1 MRFPLF
7 EAFDRPD
14 TNASC
19 AARSQTTIAPQA
31 LLLLNS
37 EFSLASARGLADFVR
52 VQAGS
57 DHNQQ
62 INLVYRRALGRAP
75 SESQLTRAQSF
86 LHDRAKGSDDP
97 LALLCLAVFNSNEF
111 VCVD

>member
-1 MRFPLF
+1 LRFPLF

-19 AARSQTTIAPQA
+19 AARTQTTIAPQA

-37 EFSLASARGLADFVR
+37 EFSLSAARGLAEFVR
-52 VQAGS
+52 SHAGT

-62 INLVYRRALGRAP
+62 IDLVYRRALGRAP
-75 SESQLTRAQSF
+75 TESQLTRAQSF
-86 LHDRAKGSDDP
+86 LDERTDASADA

-111 VCVD
+111 VYVD

>member
-1 MRFPLF
+1 LRFPLF

-19 AARSQTTIAPQA
+19 AARTQTTIAPQA

-37 EFSLASARGLADFVR
+37 EFSLSAARGLAEFVR
-52 VQAGS
+52 AHAET

-62 INLVYRRALGRAP
+62 IDLVYRRALGRPP
-75 SESQLTRAQSF
+75 SESQLARAQS
-86 LHDRAKGSDDP
+86 LLRERTGTRDG

-111 VCVD
+111 VYVD